1 MNTSSDNNLSDD
13 MNESDVE
20 NESDIV
26 TNHMLILAK
35 ALINKQPSVY
45 YEDNTE
51 YDLEFSMRIRVAIRE
66 SDYHSFA
73 QEKLA
78 RMFKVKQNTIS
89 TWMSGRSKPE
99 IETGILVCK
108 VLNISLDWLYTGRG
122 PMRPL
127 REAENEYEKLT
138 LRILRTRPSYIK
150 IVMNLLD
157 QLETVIHD

>member
-66 SDYHSFA
+66 SDYHSFS

-99 IETGILVCK
+99 IET
-108 VLNISLDWLYTGRG
+108 
-122 PMRPL
+122 
-127 REAENEYEKLT
+127 
-138 LRILRTRPSYIK
+138 
-150 IVMNLLD
+150 
-157 QLETVIHD
+157 